1 MYLTYMEIKGE
12 TNENK
17 LGTVPIQR
25 FSGMAGKDHHSE
37 DQKERPAG
45 KSRFP
50 VQIGL

>member
-17 LGTVPIQR
+17 LGTVPIRR